1 MKILS
6 VCLNP
11 TFQITMRFPS
21 FSVGKVNRAQEHY
34 LDASGKGMNA
44 ARIISQLGHESLLLT
59 HLGGNRIEE
68 MLSLCRKDG
77 FTTLWADSG
86 SAIRTC
92 VTVLTSEGVTELVQE
107 PFPVDPAC
115 EKPIRALF
123 SQHIKECDG
132 LVILGTR
139 APGYSDALYADF
151 VQEAKALGKFVLLD
165 LKGEDLKRCILHHP
179 DVVKIN
185 LSEAVHT
192 FLGIQVAEH
201 QNTDDLKEPVKK
213 MLRGLYDQFGCT
225 FVISRGASELWVQN
239 SRFFSSPTVKTEV
252 VNTIGCGDSLSAAL
266 TVQLLQ
272 GVKLQQAVIEATK
285 VATKNAKSIHPGSI
299 V

>member
-21 FSVGKVNRAQEHY
+21 FTVGEVNRAQEHY

-68 MLSLCRKDG
+68 MLELCRRDG
-77 FTTLWADSG
+77 VTPLWADSG

-92 VTVLTSEGVTELVQE
+92 VTILTREGATELVQE

-115 EKPIRALF
+115 EKPIRTLF
-123 SQHIKECDG
+123 SENIKACDA
-132 LVILGTR
+132 LIILGTR
-139 APGYSDALYADF
+139 APGYSDNLYADF
-151 VQEAKALGKFVLLD
+151 VQEAKKLGKFVLLD
-165 LKGEDLKRCILHHP
+165 LKGEDLKRCFSYHP

-185 LSEAVHT
+185 LSEAVQT

-201 QNTDDLKEPVKK
+201 QNTDDLQEATKRMLKE
-213 MLRGLYDQFGCT
+213 LYEQYGCT
-225 FVISRGASELWVQN
+225 FVLSRGASELWVQN
-239 SRFFSSPTVKTEV
+239 SRFFSSPTIKTKV
-252 VNTIGCGDSLSAAL
+252 VNTVGCGDSLSAAL
-266 TVQLLQ
+266 TVQLLK
-272 GVKLQQAVIEATK
+272 GEKLQQAVTSATK
-285 VATKNAKSIHPGSI
+285 VATMSAKTIHPGSI

>member
-21 FSVGKVNRAQEHY
+21 FSLGEVNRAQEHY

-44 ARIISQLGHESLLLT
+44 ARIVSQLGHESLLLT
-59 HLGGNRIEE
+59 HLGGNRTEE
-68 MLSLCRKDG
+68 MLGLCRKDG
-77 FTTLWADSG
+77 VSPLWADSG

-92 VTVLTSEGVTELVQE
+92 VTVLTNEGTTELVQE

-115 EKPIRALF
+115 EKPIRNLF
-123 SQHIKECDG
+123 SQSIKDCDG
-132 LVILGTR
+132 LIILGTR
-139 APGYSDALYADF
+139 APGYSDNLYADF
-151 VQEAKALGKFVLLD
+151 VMEAKMLGKFVLLD
-165 LKGEDLKRCILHHP
+165 LKGEDLKRCLPHHP

-185 LSEAVHT
+185 LSEAVQT
-192 FLGIQVAEH
+192 FLGIKLAEH
-201 QNTDDLKEPVKK
+201 QDTEDLKETVGE
-213 MLRGLYDQFGCT
+213 MLGRLYEQYGST
-225 FVISRGASELWVQN
+225 FVLSRGSSELWVQD
-239 SRFFSSPTVKTEV
+239 SLFFSSPTLETEV

-266 TVQLLQ
+266 TVQLLK
-272 GVKLQQAVIEATK
+272 GEKLQQAVFNATK
-285 VATKNAKSIHPGSI
+285 VATMSAKSIHPASI

>member
-21 FSVGKVNRAQEHY
+21 FSIGEVNRAQEHY

-44 ARIISQLGHESLLLT
+44 ARIVSQLGHESLLLT
-59 HLGGNRIEE
+59 HLGGNRTEE
-68 MLSLCRKDG
+68 MIGLCRKDG
-77 FTTLWADSG
+77 VTPLWADSG

-92 VTVLTSEGVTELVQE
+92 VTVLTSEGTTELVQE

-115 EKPIRALF
+115 EEPIRNLF
-123 SQHIKECDG
+123 SQNIKDCDG
-132 LVILGTR
+132 VIILGTR
-139 APGYSDALYADF
+139 APGYSANLYADF
-151 VQEAKALGKFVLLD
+151 VKEAKTLGKFVLLD
-165 LKGEDLKRCILHHP
+165 LKGEDLERCLPHHP

-185 LSEAVHT
+185 LSEAVQT
-192 FLGIQVAEH
+192 FLGIKLAEH
-201 QNTDDLKEPVKK
+201 QDTDGLKETVGE
-213 MLRGLYDQFGCT
+213 MLGRLYAQYGST
-225 FVISRGASELWVQN
+225 FVLSRGASELWVQN
-239 SRFFSSPTVKTEV
+239 SHFFTVPVEKTEV

-266 TVQLLQ
+266 TVQLLK
-272 GVKLQQAVIEATK
+272 GEKLQQAVFNATK
-285 VATKNAKSIHPGSI
+285 VATMSAKSIHPASI

>member
-21 FSVGKVNRAQEHY
+21 FSIGEVNRAREHY

-44 ARIISQLGHESLLLT
+44 ARIVSQLGHESLLLT
-59 HLGGNRIEE
+59 HLGGNRTEE
-68 MLSLCRKDG
+68 MIGLCRKDG
-77 FTTLWADSG
+77 VTLLWADSG

-92 VTVLTSEGVTELVQE
+92 VTVLTSEGTTELVQE

-115 EKPIRALF
+115 EEPIRNLF
-123 SQHIKECDG
+123 SQNIKDCDG
-132 LVILGTR
+132 VIILGTR
-139 APGYSDALYADF
+139 APGYSANLYADF
-151 VQEAKALGKFVLLD
+151 VKEAKTLGKFVLLD
-165 LKGEDLKRCILHHP
+165 LKGEDLERCLPHHP

-185 LSEAVHT
+185 LSEAVQT
-192 FLGIQVAEH
+192 FLGIKLAEH
-201 QNTDDLKEPVKK
+201 QDTDGLKETVGE
-213 MLRGLYDQFGCT
+213 MLGRLYAQYGST
-225 FVISRGASELWVQN
+225 FVLSRGASELWVQN
-239 SRFFSSPTVKTEV
+239 SHFFTVPVEKTEV

-266 TVQLLQ
+266 TVQLLK
-272 GVKLQQAVIEATK
+272 GEKLQQAVFNATK
-285 VATKNAKSIHPGSI
+285 VATMSAKSIHPASI